1 MVQFLYTGEIISDSI
16 EASKEVLRILVDV
29 LKFPSECDVTRYIE
43 CPMWDCGEHVDSLDL
58 FDHFLED
65 VTNEIGNKAKEI
77 EYNRKVICSFCKEV
91 INYIGESEE
100 TNRNNVWLHY
110 LNHEEDLQG
119 YVHQS
124 CGFKPDKNFR
134 DLKNNLIESTLNSK
148 VNVMVLT
155 KRLDIRNALV
165 SLSCGEEKKRKKN
178 TFFSG

>member
-1 MVQFLYTGEIISDSI
+1 MQDTDIFSFNFHQICKDINLKNVEQIEI
-16 EASKEVLRILVDV
+16 L
-29 LKFPSECDVTRYIE
+29 TNT
-43 CPMWDCGEHVDSLDL
+43 DL
-58 FDHFLED
+58 FDHYLED

-124 CGFKPDKNFR
+124 CGFKPDRNFR
-134 DLKNNLIESTLNSK
+134 DLKNNLMQSTLNSK

-165 SLSCGEEKKRKKN
+165 S
-178 TFFSG
+178 